1 MKLTKKQKTELS
13 KFSDLELCQEV
24 CDRLG
29 FEEDNDGQVVIYTGF
44 HRDDK

>member
-1 MKLTKKQKTELS
+1 MKLSKAKRKELS

-29 FEEDNDGQVVIYTGF
+29 YEVDNDGQVVIYTGF
-44 HRDDK
+44 EEE